1 MGIKRKAKGGE
12 AEPDGMTRDPRE
24 RGVYR
29 RVRDGKETWIARY
42 WANGREH
49 WESAPT
55 RALAVALRAK
65 RKHETAEGRIL
76 PGKVRAST
84 LTVRQLGAKFLEWA
98 KVNKRSAV
106 RDGRALRLH
115 VYPRLGSKLVAEVTV
130 LDVERYKRKR
140 LGEPYKPNPH
150 AEGTKATTA
159 ATVNREVAL
168 IKTMFAK
175 AVTWGLLAPR
185 GPNPSH
191 PLHDVALI
199 AEDNAR
205 RPELSAESEARLL
218 AACNPR
224 LRAIVVFLLHT
235 GRRVGEALELRWG
248 KVDMDGGNITVEV
261 FKKKERRA
269 EPFPLNDTARA
280 ALAAVR
286 PAVEPDPARLVFCTA
301 SGEPYAN
308 IRRDFR
314 IAATAAKLPGLR
326 IHDLRHVAGTR
337 MLEAGADLDT
347 VRRLLGHSTYLMVS
361 RYLHQSE
368 AHKRAAVERLDPPA
382 EGSAAGGAT
391 VAETVARN
399 SAPLASLRGGK

>member
-1 MGIKRKAKGGE
+1 MGDD
-12 AEPDGMTRDPRE
+12 EPKSGDRMIRDRRE
-24 RGVYR
+24 RGVYQR
-29 RVRDGKETWIARY
+29 IRDGKASWIVRY
-42 WANGREH
+42 WVNGRERK
-49 WESAPT
+49 ETAPT
-55 RALAVALRAK
+55 RALALALRSK
-65 RKHETAEGRIL
+65 RVHEAAEGRIL
-76 PGKVRAST
+76 PGKVKAST

-130 LDVERYKRKR
+130 LDLERYKRKR
-140 LGEPYKPNPH
+140 LGEPYKPNPK

-168 IKTMFAK
+168 LKAMFSK

-191 PLHDVALI
+191 PLHAAALLP
-199 AEDNAR
+199 EDNAR
-205 RPELSAESEARLL
+205 SPELSAESEARLL
-218 AACNPR
+218 AACKPR
-224 LRAIVVFLLHT
+224 LRALVTFLLHT

-248 KVDMDGGNITVEV
+248 AVDLAGGNVAVEL
-261 FKKKERRA
+261 FKKRERRA
-269 EPFPLNDTARA
+269 EVFPLNATARA

-286 PAVEPDPARLVFCTA
+286 PGGEPDPAALVFSTS

-314 IAATAAKLPGLR
+314 IAATAARLPGLR

-337 MLEAGADLDT
+337 MLEGGADLDT
-347 VRRLLGHSTYLMVS
+347 VRRLLGHATFHMVS

-368 AHKRAAVERLDPPA
+368 AHKRAAVERLDHPA
-382 EGSAAGGAT
+382 EGSATGAAT
-391 VAETVARN
+391 VPETVPRI
-399 SAPLASLRGGK
+399 STPLATVRGGK